1 MNLSACGLIC
11 SDCPFFNKEC
21 KGCYYVCGKPFWTAH
36 ATANGICPLYDCS
49 VHKKAL
55 PNCGACVELPCKL
68 FNELKDPNISEE
80 EHQKSILQ
88 RVVNLRK
95 NNK

>member
-1 MNLSACGLIC
+1 MKNFGNYFRVTHCRSQ
-11 SDCPFFNKEC
+11 E
-21 KGCYYVCGKPFWTAH
+21 
-36 ATANGICPLYDCS
+36 
-49 VHKKAL
+49 KAL